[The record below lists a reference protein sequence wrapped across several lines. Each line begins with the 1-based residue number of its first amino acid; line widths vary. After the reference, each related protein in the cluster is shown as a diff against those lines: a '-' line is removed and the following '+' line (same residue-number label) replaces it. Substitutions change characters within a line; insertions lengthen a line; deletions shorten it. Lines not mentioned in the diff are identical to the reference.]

1 MLTALRWVQCILG
14 VLMIVLI
21 LLQSKGAGL
30 GTVFGGEGAVFR
42 DAPRRGAVAIQ
53 LHDLHRRRVHAGLSP
68 GRLQVPTLA
77 HYLP

>member
-14 VLMIVLI
+14 VLMIMLI

-42 DAPRRGAVAIQ
+42 TRRGVERLLFNFTIYIAAVFM
-53 LHDLHRRRVHAGLSP
+53 LVSLLVVSKFLR
-68 GRLQVPTLA
+68 
-77 HYLP
+77 